1 MTSDSHLVTVS
12 HFCFLHTQ
20 TFLKLFMFPVL
31 TFLCVL
37 SPFLMGFGPETTPAK
52 VTCYLHRVK
61 CKGHF
66 SVHFF
71 LDLSVRWQVLFLE
84 TFSSH
89 GYSDGRMAPSLVFS
103 HLTDFSFSI
112 SCADISSLVSPLLVV
127 SLGLSPGPFSLFY
140 SPPKWSINSHDS
152 PFTRMPIAFFCIWES
167 LTPSTRFLM
176 PVSEWVADLQRTLF
190 PLTTTITI
198 VTG

>member
-1 MTSDSHLVTVS
+1 MGKTFFHDFIFPSSYCLRFLLPSHTNIFKVV
-12 HFCFLHTQ
+12 HV
-20 TFLKLFMFPVL
+20 P
-31 TFLCVL
+31 
-37 SPFLMGFGPETTPAK
+37 SPHFLMGFGPETTPAE

-84 TFSSH
+84 TFSSR

-152 PFTRMPIAFFCIWES
+152 PFTRMPIAFV
-167 LTPSTRFLM
+167 LHMR
-176 PVSEWVADLQRTLF
+176 VSNPKR
-190 PLTTTITI
+190 
-198 VTG
+198 